1 MKKIIFSI
9 FIVIVLAVAVNAQN
23 ATSSGSVKSFYK
35 ANDAYVKA
43 DKAYQGYQAG
53 IASTK
58 AQLQNPTLT
67 LAQRAALEQD
77 LRNYETALGFASSKR
92 NEEYNKMEAS
102 RDEAYDYIVDPGIS
116 RRMLQH
122 AGKNSASANQRLQL
136 AQAQAAAN
144 PSSAAAQQELALATA
159 ENAKALNE
167 LNKAGDLDAA
177 VTRRNQ
183 PCENPWSC
191 MGGLLQAYDEYK
203 GIGQATAMFFPSYN
217 EWTKEVRKSISQTFC
232 GFVSIQNCFES
243 VICGAV
249 LDISSGNVI
258 SGNVLLG
265 RSPSGQPI
273 PAGTI
278 SAERSLPLVLKGMEK
293 ELLQD
298 VIGTELIILNNQI
311 INLSEVDTTILPA
324 QEVRLY
330 KIQYSITNTH
340 DDRDLSYNLEVK
352 GDSTRKIHSS
362 DKKLKPGQTAR
373 QTIEAYKT
381 TKYDEVCLTFNPSL
395 PAGTGSTLI
404 VAPKM
409 VNKLCKPIVEYAGG
423 ATSIGNYAKEEKE
436 NTQTGGTPGGTW

>member
-1 MKKIIFSI
+1 MRKIIFAALT
-9 FIVIVLAVAVNAQN
+9 VLILAIAVNAQN
-23 ATSSGSVKSFYK
+23 TTSSGSVKSFYK

-43 DKAYQGYQAG
+43 DKVYQQYQAG
-53 IASTK
+53 IVSTK
-58 AQLQNPTLT
+58 AQLQSQTLT
-67 LAQRAALEQD
+67 PGQRATLEQQ
-77 LRNYETALGFASSKR
+77 LRNYELALGLASLKR
-92 NEEYNKMEAS
+92 DEEYNKMVVS
-102 RDEAYDYIVDPGIS
+102 RDEAYDYIIDPGIS
-116 RRMLQH
+116 RRLLQH
-122 AGKNSASANQRLQL
+122 AGKNSATANQRLQL

-144 PSSAAAQQELALATA
+144 PSSASAQQELALATA
-159 ENAKALNE
+159 ENARALNE
-167 LNKAGDLDAA
+167 LNEAGKLDAE

-243 VICGAV
+243 LICGAV
-249 LDISSGNVI
+249 LDISSGNAI
-258 SGNVLLG
+258 AGNVLFG
-265 RSPSGQPI
+265 RGSNGQMLS
-273 PAGTI
+273 AGTI
-278 SAERSLPLVLKGMEK
+278 SAERSLPIVLKGMEK
-293 ELLQD
+293 ELIID
-298 VIGTELIILNNQI
+298 VIGSELIILNNQI
-311 INLSEVDTTILPA
+311 INISEVDTTTLPA

-340 DDRDLSYNLEVK
+340 DDRELSYNLEVK
-352 GDSTRKIHSS
+352 GDSTRKIQPN

-409 VNKLCKPIVEYAGG
+409 VSRLCKPIVEYAGG
-423 ATSIGNYAKEEKE
+423 ATSVGNYANEEKE